1 MVNNGT
7 LDGLI
12 SLEGTGHSV
21 TNNGLI
27 TVTDPGSPVGASH
40 LIRRNFTQSATG
52 TLALR
57 VDSAGQSD
65 KLTVT
70 SATLGGTL
78 RAIVQPGLYGPSTF
92 YADVVDANDPITT
105 TFVQTTTS
113 SVFLTAI
120 ATYNTYSVDLTLN
133 RTPFGSVPGATQNQR
148 NVGNYLEQNYST
160 ALGGNAATFFTAL
173 LQSSSLGVLDQ
184 LSGAGTTGA
193 QQGAFDAGSMF
204 SKTMMDQVWS
214 WLDGGGAGTNDIS
227 PESAL
232 LQYAA
237 GNKASA
243 RPEYKAFAAIR
254 PANGA
259 FQPQQWRAWATAF
272 GGSQSLRG
280 DPVVGSIDASNR
292 TLGGAGGFDYQVNP
306 NLLLGFAVAG
316 TSTEFSVPGLS
327 TSGRLEAA
335 HLGVYGAYRWGAT
348 HVAGTLS
355 YSHFENDTNR
365 TISGVGPT
373 ETAKGQFGSDQFG
386 SRLQVGHKFMF
397 DRVAVTPFAAVQYTQ
412 LWQRAYTEASSAG
425 FGVPGILGLSF
436 QSRSISSL
444 PTFLGAEINTRI
456 AAAHG
461 AFQGAFS
468 WRGLGAVRAGV
479 VGARIH
485 AGSQHRRRD
494 EHPAHGYVHRGRSA
508 RGERCR
514 TDRGGIELLPHQEC
528 RALRQFHRRIF
539 QPHLQQCRQ
548 RRAAGELV
556 GQLRYE
562 YIY

>member
-7 LDGLI
+7 LDGQI
-12 SLEGTGHSV
+12 SLEGSGHSL

-27 TVTDPGSPVGASH
+27 TVTDPGSPVGTTHS
-40 LIRRNFTQSATG
+40 ISGSFIQSATG

-65 KLTVT
+65 KLGVT
-70 SATLGGTL
+70 SATLGGNL
-78 RAIVQPGLYGPSTF
+78 RVVVQPGLYGASTF
-92 YADVVDANDPITT
+92 YAGVVGANDPITT
-105 TFVQTTTS
+105 TFAQTTTS
-113 SVFLTAI
+113 SVFLTAT
-120 ATYNTYSVDLTLN
+120 ATYNANSVDLTLT
-133 RTPFGSVPGATQNQR
+133 RTPFGSVAGATQNQR

-160 ALGGNAATFFTAL
+160 TLGGNAATFFTAL

-214 WLDGGGAGTNDIS
+214 WLDGGGAGTNDIN

-327 TSGRLEAA
+327 TSGRLQAA

-412 LWQRAYTEASSAG
+412 LWQRAYTETSSAG

-461 AFQGAFS
+461 AFQARFLARSGPRTCGR
-468 WRGLGAVRAGV
+468 RGCTNSC
-479 VGARIH
+479 RI
-485 AGSQHRRRD
+485 
-494 EHPAHGYVHRGRSA
+494 
-508 RGERCR
+508 
-514 TDRGGIELLPHQEC
+514 
-528 RALRQFHRRIF
+528 
-539 QPHLQQCRQ
+539 
-548 RRAAGELV
+548 AASPP
-556 GQLRYE
+556 R
-562 YIY
+562 